1 MAILLPV
8 LFLFVGLAIGGGA
21 VWLLMRAKTAQAGLQ
36 VRASADA
43 ELAALAERLRSR
55 DGTIEELRQSTARQQ
70 HELDGARAQ
79 MSQSHARCA
88 QLATQLDEER
98 KQAREKLALID
109 DAQRKLAESFKALSA
124 EALRSNNQSFLDL
137 AKTSL
142 EKFQESARGDLDKR
156 QQAIIELVKPV
167 KDSLDKVDGKIQEL
181 EKAREGAYQG
191 LTEQVKSLFETQR
204 ELRGETAN
212 LVKALRAPVVR
223 GRWGEIQLRRVVEIA
238 GMVDHCDF
246 FEQQSTESETGRL
259 RPDLVVRLPGG
270 KSIVVDSKTPL
281 AAYLEAVDAADDD
294 TRRARLLD
302 HARQVRQHMT
312 DLSRKA
318 YFEQFDHAPEFAV
331 LFLPGEAFFSAA
343 LEHDPALIEVGVEQ
357 RVIIATPTTLIAL
370 LRAVFYGWRQERLA
384 ENARAI
390 SELGGEIYKRIADMA
405 QHLVKLGKNLDAA
418 AKSYNSAVG
427 SLESRVL
434 VTARKFRDLGAS
446 GDSEELPSPGPIET
460 STRPLSASELCADDD
475 SVILSLPRGERADDG
490 NAALN
495 GAGTAIKK
503 QFPASE
509 ERR

>member
-1 MAILLPV
+1 LPILL
-8 LFLFVGLAIGGGA
+8 LFVGLAIGGSG
-21 VWLLMRAKTAQAGLQ
+21 VWLLLRSKVSQAALRART
-36 VRASADA
+36 SAEA
-43 ELAALAERLRSR
+43 ELAALSERLRSR
-55 DGTIEELRQSTARQQ
+55 DGTIEELRQSATQQ
-70 HELDGARAQ
+70 LRELDATRSQ
-79 MSQSHARCA
+79 MIEGHAKCA

-124 EALRSNNQSFLDL
+124 EALKSNNQSFLDL

-142 EKFQESARGDLDKR
+142 EKFQEVAKGDLDKR
-156 QQAIIELVKPV
+156 QQAITELVKPV
-167 KDSLDKVDGKIQEL
+167 KDSLDKVDGKIHEL

-191 LTEQVKSLFETQR
+191 LTEQVKSLFETQK
-204 ELRGETAN
+204 ELRSETSN

-246 FEQQSTESETGRL
+246 YEQQSSETETGRL

-281 AAYLEAVDAADDD
+281 AAYLEAIDAADDD
-294 TRRARLLD
+294 TRKARLQD

-312 DLSRKA
+312 DLGRKS

-390 SELGGEIYKRIADMA
+390 SELGAELYKRIADMA
-405 QHLVKLGKNLDAA
+405 QHLVKLGKNLDTA

-434 VTARKFRDLGAS
+434 VTARKFRDLGAT
-446 GDSEELPSPGPIET
+446 GISEDLEAPVPVDT
-460 STRPLSASELCADDD
+460 ATRALQAPELCCDDE
-475 SVILSLPRGERADDG
+475 SVILSLPRAERVDEGHPSLDG
-490 NAALN
+490 P
-495 GAGTAIKK
+495 GTAIKK
-503 QFPASE
+503 QLPAGE
-509 ERR
+509 ERY